1 MGTVLKRP
9 CALDPFTPMRVDR
22 LSLSLTRIAQARPT
36 WPKPAYNL
44 QFLIPHTLGDP
55 LERTDA
61 IHWWLG
67 LGNYE
72 LFMSLAQLRAI
83 GSVG

>member
-1 MGTVLKRP
+1 MLATVI
-9 CALDPFTPMRVDR
+9 V
-22 LSLSLTRIAQARPT
+22 QVRPT
-36 WPKPAYNL
+36 WPKIDYNL

-55 LERTDA
+55 LERTDT
-61 IHWWLG
+61 IRWWLG

-72 LFMSLAQLRAI
+72 QFMSLAQLRAI